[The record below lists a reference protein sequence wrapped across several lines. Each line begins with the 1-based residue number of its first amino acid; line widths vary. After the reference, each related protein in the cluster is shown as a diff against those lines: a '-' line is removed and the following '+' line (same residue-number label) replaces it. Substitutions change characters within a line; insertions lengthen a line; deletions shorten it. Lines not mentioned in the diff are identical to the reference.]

1 MGSEMCIRDRAHI
14 LEGLTVALAN
24 IDPIIELIK
33 AAPNPPAAKEKLVAG
48 VGEPGSVVEMLER
61 AGADASKPEDLGDEF
76 GLLEDGYHLSPAQAQ
91 AILDLRLHRLTGLEQ
106 DKILAEYREIL
117 VRIEGFLEIL
127 QSPDRLKEV
136 IREELEAVKE
146 QYDDCLLYTSPS
158 PRDRTRSRM
167 PSSA

>member
-1 MGSEMCIRDRAHI
+1 MVALIDGQPRLLNLQEILNAFIRHRREVVTRRTLFDLRKARERAHI

-48 VGEPGSVVEMLER
+48 VWEPGSVVEMLER

-76 GLLEDGYHLSPAQAQ
+76 GLLEDGYHLSPAQLSLIHISEPTDAT
-91 AILDLRLHRLTGLEQ
+91 L
-106 DKILAEYREIL
+106 
-117 VRIEGFLEIL
+117 
-127 QSPDRLKEV
+127 
-136 IREELEAVKE
+136 
-146 QYDDCLLYTSPS
+146 
-158 PRDRTRSRM
+158 SRM